1 MEIRAVTLTAR
12 LRRNAPAMPR
22 PPVNRSAAT
31 NPQGERLQKLLASA
45 GFGSRRAC
53 EELITT
59 GRVTIDGKT
68 VTELGTRANI
78 ETQKVAVDG
87 DRLKV
92 HRKLYYLVN
101 KPPGCLCTNS
111 DPAGRT
117 RVIDLL
123 PPSDARLFTV
133 GRLDEGTEGLLLV
146 TNDGELAHRLAH
158 PRFQVERVYKA
169 TIAGVPTS
177 ETLDELRRGFFFDEG
192 KFKVRDLRNIRPKGS
207 STILDVVMT
216 EGQNREVRRLFA
228 RVGHKVMQLRRIAFG
243 PLKLGDLELGAYRPL
258 RSEELQGLIEFSNGK
273 GPRRSTIR
281 RPSVPSPAAPG
292 ATGSSSARVM
302 KSTTS
307 NQSTGGLAASGTP
320 RTPRNRTEDVAPGG
334 RHRPGAPPRSKTVR
348 PATKTASRGR
358 PPRRPKSS

>member
-1 MEIRAVTLTAR
+1 
-12 LRRNAPAMPR
+12 MPR
-22 PPVNRSAAT
+22 PPADPAAPSSAT
-31 NPQGERLQKLLASA
+31 GERLQKLLAAA

-59 GRVTIDGKT
+59 GRVTINGKT
-68 VTELGTRANI
+68 VTELGTRADPAR
-78 ETQKVAVDG
+78 QKVAVDG
-87 DRLKV
+87 EPLKI

-101 KPPGCLCTNS
+101 KPAGCLCTNA

-177 ETLDELRRGFFFDEG
+177 ETLEELRRGFFFEEG
-192 KFKVRDLRNIRPKGS
+192 KFKVRDLRNIRPKGT
-207 STILDVVMT
+207 STIIDVVMT

-258 RSEELQGLIEFSNGK
+258 RGEELHGLIDFSNGK
-273 GPRRSTIR
+273 GPRRSTVR
-281 RPSVPSPAAPG
+281 RPKLSDTG

-302 KSTTS
+302 KPAK
-307 NQSTGGLAASGTP
+307 STGGPAASGTP
-320 RTPRNRTEDVAPGG
+320 QPGTPWNAAVTPGA
-334 RHRPGAPPRSKTVR
+334 RHRPGAPPRSKGPR
-348 PATKTASRGR
+348 PATKAAGRGR
-358 PPRRPKSS
+358 PPRRTKSS

>member
-1 MEIRAVTLTAR
+1 
-12 LRRNAPAMPR
+12 MPR
-22 PPVNRSAAT
+22 PPADRSAA
-31 NPQGERLQKLLASA
+31 PSASGERLQKVLAAA

-59 GRVTIDGKT
+59 GRVTINGKT
-68 VTELGTRANI
+68 VTELGTRAD
-78 ETQKVAVDG
+78 TSQQKITVDG
-87 DRLKV
+87 EPLKI

-101 KPPGCLCTNS
+101 KPPGCLCTNA

-123 PPSDARLFTV
+123 PPSEARLFTV

-146 TNDGELAHRLAH
+146 TNDGDLAHRLAH
-158 PRFQVERVYKA
+158 PKFQVERVYKA
-169 TIAGVPTS
+169 TIAGVPTK
-177 ETLDELRRGFFFDEG
+177 EILDELRRGFFFDEG
-192 KFKVRDLRNIRPKGS
+192 KFRVRDLRNIRPKGQ

-243 PLKLGDLELGAYRPL
+243 PLKLGDLELGAFRPL
-258 RSEELQGLIEFSNGK
+258 RGEELQGLVDFSNGK

-281 RPSVPSPAAPG
+281 RPSVPPPAAPTTPASEPAARPSRP
-292 ATGSSSARVM
+292 ATASA
-302 KSTTS
+302 S
-307 NQSTGGLAASGTP
+307 
-320 RTPRNRTEDVAPGG
+320 RTRTEGTAPGG
-334 RHRPGAPPRSKTVR
+334 RHRPGAPPRSKGPR

-358 PPRRPKSS
+358 PPRRPKAN

>member
-1 MEIRAVTLTAR
+1 MEIRAVTQTAR
-12 LRRNAPAMPR
+12 LRRNVPAMPR
-22 PPVNRSAAT
+22 PPADRSAAAHS
-31 NPQGERLQKLLASA
+31 QGERLQKLLASA

-158 PRFQVERVYKA
+158 PKFQVERVYKA

-281 RPSVPSPAAPG
+281 RPRMSDSS
-292 ATGSSSARVM
+292 ATGGLSAREI
-302 KSTTS
+302 KSTTAT
-307 NQSTGGLAASGTP
+307 QVTGGQAASGTP
-320 RTPRNRTEDVAPGG
+320 RTPRTRTEDVAPGA
-334 RHRPGAPPRSKTVR
+334 RHRPGAPPRSKAPR
-348 PATKTASRGR
+348 PATKTVNRGR